1 MITTVEKT
9 QKDTINTLTQGV
21 YTIYDTVLK
30 QFEPPFVVSI
40 SQLSDFMN
48 RLVNDVQSH
57 YYNKEKDFIL
67 NKIGDFNQETGEIEQ
82 HFIER
87 ISVLDSYINTQT
99 RTLQQIIQTLNFLPT
114 GYFKMP
120 LEQKDSIQKEID
132 SAIQKYVSDYVIPDL
147 DVNKEKFNLVD
158 KQLQDVTADRK
169 LFEDRYRSTVKYL
182 KEVNL
187 WEDYNL
193 NFIDKEDNN

>member
-9 QKDTINTLTQGV
+9 QKDTTNTLKQGV

-57 YYNKEKDFIL
+57 YYNKEKDYIL
-67 NKIGDFNQETGEIEQ
+67 NKIGDFNQDTGEIEQ

-87 ISVLDSYINTQT
+87 ISVLDSYINNQT
-99 RTLQQIIQTLNFLPT
+99 RNLQQIIQTLNFLPT

-120 LEQKDSIQKEID
+120 AEQKELIQNEID
-132 SAIQKYVSDYVIPDL
+132 SAIQKYVSDYVVPDI
-147 DVNKEKFNLVD
+147 DINSEKV
-158 KQLQDVTADRK
+158 KQLENK
-169 LFEDRYRSTVKYL
+169 I
-182 KEVNL
+182 KELENL
-187 WEDYNL
+187 S
-193 NFIDKEDNN
+193 